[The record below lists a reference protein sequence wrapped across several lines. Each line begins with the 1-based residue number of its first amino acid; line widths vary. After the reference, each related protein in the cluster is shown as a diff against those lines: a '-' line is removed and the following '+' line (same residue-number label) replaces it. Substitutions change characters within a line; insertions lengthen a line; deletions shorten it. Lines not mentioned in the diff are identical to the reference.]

1 MSYVLTHIL
10 YIHLKSN
17 LLVLLIIIITANTL
31 EIIINLISKLLET
44 VLYH

>member
-1 MSYVLTHIL
+1 MSYVLTHVA

-17 LLVLLIIIITANTL
+17 LLVLLIIIITAYKI
-31 EIIINLISKLLET
+31 EIKIELISKLLET